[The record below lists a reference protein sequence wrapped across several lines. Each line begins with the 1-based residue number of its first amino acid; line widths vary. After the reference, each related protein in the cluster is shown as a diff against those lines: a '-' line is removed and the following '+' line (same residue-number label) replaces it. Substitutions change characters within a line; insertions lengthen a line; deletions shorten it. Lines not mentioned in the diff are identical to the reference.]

1 MEALTGA
8 EIDTLVAAVERGPL
22 QAGGLPSK
30 VGRDGLLALRFI
42 AEVVIDKDYWYY
54 AATPKGLE
62 WYLERYKAQNIKD
75 ARENRI
81 IMTTQLS

>member
-1 MEALTGA
+1 MVSLTGA

-22 QAGGLPSK
+22 RAGGLPSK
-30 VGRDGLLALRFI
+30 TGRNGLLSLGFI

-62 WYLERYKAQNIKD
+62 WYLDRYKADNIRD
-75 ARENRI
+75 ARDNRI
-81 IMTTQLS
+81 IATTLP

>member
-22 QAGGLPSK
+22 QSGGLPSK

-62 WYLERYKAQNIKD
+62 WYLERYKAQNIRD
-75 ARENRI
+75 ARDNRI
-81 IMTTQLS
+81 MMTQLP

>member
-8 EIDTLVAAVERGPL
+8 EIATLVAAVERGPL
-22 QAGGLPSK
+22 RAGGLPSK

-62 WYLERYKAQNIKD
+62 WYLKRYKAENIRD
-75 ARENRI
+75 ARDNRI
-81 IMTTQLS
+81 ISTHLP

>member
-8 EIDTLVAAVERGPL
+8 EIDTLVALVERGPL
-22 QAGGLPSK
+22 RDGGLPSK
-30 VGRDGLLALRFI
+30 VGRNGLLALGFI
-42 AEVVIDKDYWYY
+42 AQVVIVKDYWFY

-62 WYLERYKAQNIKD
+62 WYLDRYKADNIRD

-81 IMTTQLS
+81 IATQLP